1 MKAKLIAILL
11 FVIMVTPILASD
23 VVNAASYSTYNITVS
38 KSYRYVG
45 FTPEKIYVK
54 TNWRLPKD
62 VSTLTSQVRVK
73 SVTITLYEY
82 WGGSWHKADSK
93 TYNNRY
99 GLSVRP
105 ISKEFDY
112 TASVYFKSWWDRI
125 RNRPYLKITLDLPQD
140 RNLIHHCGFP
150 HKIKVTIHG
159 DAMIQK
165 AWEWWNIKWEDFT
178 VRGTSGKYYIR
189 STPYDKYRRYW
200 GYSMS
205 AQDYNQLMSYD
216 EQLVQQYGEYQP
228 SFFEEY
234 ETSDY
239 LMIGIMIFVIVTL
252 VGVVYYKKI
261 KGWS

>member
-23 VVNAASYSTYNITVS
+23 VVNAASYSTHNITVS

-45 FTPEKIYVK
+45 FTPEKIYIK
-54 TNWRLPKD
+54 TNYRVPKNIIGIA
-62 VSTLTSQVRVK
+62 SHVRVT

-82 WGGSWHKADSK
+82 WGGSWHRADSK

-99 GLSVRP
+99 GLGVTP

-112 TASVYFKSWWDRI
+112 TPNVYFKSWWDRL

-140 RNLIHHCGFP
+140 RGLIHHCGYP
-150 HKIKVTIHG
+150 HKIKVTLHAQ
-159 DAMIQK
+159 AMWQTTSNMWMISWDEFAVQ
-165 AWEWWNIKWEDFT
+165 
-178 VRGTSGKYYIR
+178 GTSGKYYIR

-261 KGWS
+261 KGWG